1 MTTPNSGFCLIDK
14 PAGVTSQDVVV
25 RVRKALGAER
35 AGHTGT
41 LDPFATG
48 LLLLLLGRATR
59 LADYVQQEP
68 KEYEAL
74 IRFGVETDTDD
85 STGTPIREAAL
96 PDESA
101 ITHAISELTGD
112 IAQVPPAFSAKHVEG
127 KRAYRLAREGVPAD
141 LKPSHVRVDRWAII
155 EHVGDALR
163 ARITCG
169 SGTYIRALARD
180 LGRLTNS
187 AAHCAELRRTR
198 CGPFSVDD
206 AVSPDAVTIGHL
218 RPALNALAGLPAER
232 VDAAAALGV
241 AHGRDID
248 ATISGAW
255 AALVDDASQLVA
267 VAEREG
273 DRWRPRVVLQDPQRP
288 ASSA

>member
-1 MTTPNSGFCLIDK
+1 M
-14 PAGVTSQDVVV
+14 TSQDVVV
-25 RVRKALGAER
+25 RVRRALGAER

-59 LADYVQQEP
+59 LANFVQQEP

-85 STGTPIREAAL
+85 ATGAPIREATL

-101 ITHAISELTGD
+101 VTPAISALTGD
-112 IAQVPPAFSAKHVEG
+112 IVQVPPAFSAKHVEG
-127 KRAYRLAREGVPAD
+127 KRAYRFAREGVPAE
-141 LKPSHVRVDRWAII
+141 LKPVRVRVDRWEII
-155 EHVGDALR
+155 AQTGDALR

-187 AAHCAELRRTR
+187 AAHCAELRRMR
-198 CGPFSVDD
+198 CGPFAVDD
-206 AVSPDAVTIGHL
+206 AVLPDAVTTGHL
-218 RPALNALAGLPAER
+218 RPALMALAGLPAER

-255 AALVDDASQLVA
+255 AALVDDGSQLVA

-273 DRWRPRVVLQDPQRP
+273 DRWQPRVVLIDPPP
-288 ASSA
+288 ATSHLAPRASGLG